1 MEKKKLLD
9 VCHIQYGLPFDSSHF
24 TSCETDMPLIRIRD
38 VKEGKTSTYY
48 NADYPEEYI
57 VRKGEYLIGM
67 DGEFNIAPWNSQNAL
82 LNQRVC
88 KVTSKTPEVSID
100 YVFRFLTKEL
110 KRIEDETP
118 FVTVKHLS
126 AKRLNQVFLPLP
138 PLTTQQ
144 QIVSELDL
152 LSHILDQ
159 KRQQLKEYDALAESI
174 FYDMFGDPMENPKGW
189 EMKKLGELFKVTS
202 SKRILQEE
210 WSDFGVPF
218 LKVADLVSI
227 IDGKKLNPSTFIPE
241 AIFSKLIED
250 GNVPKEGD
258 ILVTSRGTI
267 GHCYIVKSQDRFYF
281 QDGMITWLSNNKGL
295 VIPIYIVKLF
305 QNKEFLD
312 KLTNSTNKS
321 TVSYLSIGQIS
332 KKEIPLPPLTL
343 QRSFAAKIESIEHQK
358 QLLRASIKE
367 TEMLFQSRMD
377 YWFNG

>member
-9 VCHIQYGLPFDSSHF
+9 VCHIQYGFPFDSSHF

-48 NADYPEEYI
+48 NADYTEEYI

-100 YVFRFLTKEL
+100 YVYRFLTKEL
-110 KRIEDETP
+110 KKIEDETP

-159 KRQQLKEYDALAESI
+159 KRQQLMEYDTLAASI
-174 FYDMFGDPMENPKGW
+174 FFKMFGDEADFNYD
-189 EMKKLGELFKVTS
+189 KLAKVTS
-202 SKRILQEE
+202 KIGSGATPKGGNQAYKEVGISLIRSLNVHNTEFKYEDLAHIDEE
-210 WSDFGVPF
+210 QAAALNNVVIEKNDVLFNITGASVTRSCIVPDNVLPARVNQHVAIIRPNTEVLNYVF
-218 LKVADLVSI
+218 LNYLLVSTRYH
-227 IDGKKLNPSTFIPE
+227 DKLYTLSRSNGATRE
-241 AIFSKLIED
+241 AITKAQLENFI
-250 GNVPKEGD
+250 
-258 ILVTSRGTI
+258 
-267 GHCYIVKSQDRFYF
+267 
-281 QDGMITWLSNNKGL
+281 
-295 VIPIYIVKLF
+295 IPI
-305 QNKEFLD
+305 
-312 KLTNSTNKS
+312 
-321 TVSYLSIGQIS
+321 
-332 KKEIPLPPLTL
+332 PPINL
-343 QRSFAAKIESIEHQK
+343 QLEFAAKIESIEQQK
-358 QLLRASIKE
+358 QLLKESIKE
-367 TEMLFQSRMD
+367 TETLFQSRMD
-377 YWFNG
+377 YWFNS